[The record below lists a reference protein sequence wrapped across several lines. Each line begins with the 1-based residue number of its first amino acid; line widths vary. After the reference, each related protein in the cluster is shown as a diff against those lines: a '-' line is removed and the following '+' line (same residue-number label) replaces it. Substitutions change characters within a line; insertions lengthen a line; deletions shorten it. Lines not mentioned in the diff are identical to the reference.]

1 MNYAISLSG
10 QSYTLSTPDDAQ
22 IAAIAAC
29 RARVNAAMPQTV
41 KDGDNDIPNPELLA
55 DYNAFLQRAFEA
67 WATTNPGFTA
77 EEVEATKVRAFASYA
92 GQNPPEQIVE
102 DVPLTGDALKAAL
115 KAYAASKR
123 YTVETGGMTVNG
135 MAIPTDRITQSKLS
149 GAVLA
154 FQAGALTGSI
164 DWKTSSGW
172 VSLDQASVTALA
184 SAVAMHVQAAFSVEK
199 SVSDA
204 IDAETITTIDQIN
217 AAAWA

>member
-55 DYNAFLQRAFEA
+55 DDNAFLQRAFEA

-154 FQAGALTGSI
+154 
-164 DWKTSSGW
+164 
-172 VSLDQASVTALA
+172 